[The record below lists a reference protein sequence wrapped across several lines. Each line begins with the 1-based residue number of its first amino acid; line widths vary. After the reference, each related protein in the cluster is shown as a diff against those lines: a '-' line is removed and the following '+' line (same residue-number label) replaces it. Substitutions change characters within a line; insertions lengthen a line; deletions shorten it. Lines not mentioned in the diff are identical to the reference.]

1 MCLGTLG
8 TIPARKN
15 WLRVLASDWMIRPQ
29 AGKLPAGIPVISWSV
44 RKPGSKGSGFCSCTL
59 ARIPELKPRVSLLNP
74 ASRLARRIDSDSWRA
89 GKTTAERGYGGR
101 WQAARKR
108 FLSAN
113 PLCAMC
119 QAQGYLAAAS
129 LVDHRQP
136 HRGDPLLFWD
146 ESNWQSLCER
156 CHNSTKKVIENAEK
170 SQR

>member
-1 MCLGTLG
+1 MLEHWRGT
-8 TIPARKN
+8 PN
-15 WLRVLASDWMIRPQ
+15 M
-29 AGKLPAGIPVISWSV
+29 
-44 RKPGSKGSGFCSCTL
+44 
-59 ARIPELKPRVSLLNP
+59 ARITELKPRVSLLNP

-101 WQAARKR
+101 WQAARAR
-108 FLSAN
+108 HLSQS
-113 PLCAMC
+113 PLCVMC
-119 QAQGYLAAAS
+119 LAESKVTAATI
-129 LVDHRQP
+129 VDHRQP